1 MSGLMVPDAN
11 VVANGYVTPREEYFE
26 GHASYF
32 ESHASPSAFAS
43 AHEKRAFANRQ
54 QHPNAESLAR
64 MISNA
69 RKPTFGG
76 KVSIKDRICCY
87 QWTFFTMNMATGG
100 VANVLHSI
108 PFRSDWLYY
117 IGLVFFL
124 FNLCLFLVNC
134 ICITLRFRM
143 VPGSFTHSFNDQTES
158 LFIPAVM
165 VSAAMIMINVCE
177 YGVPYT
183 GLWLQRV
190 VQLLYW
196 IYIATSFTSSAAM
209 YLTLWS
215 TQIFPIHTMTPVW
228 VFPAYPLLLAAP
240 FATNLIKAVINS
252 EEDVLVNFTAIAFC
266 AITVQ
271 GTGFLIS
278 FMICAAFL
286 YRLMTQKLPRDM
298 QRPGVFISI
307 GPSGFSCAGLVAL
320 GRQTEQIIPA
330 DFPGRE
336 HVIYSAHFLSIMTG
350 LWLWGLSL
358 WFFLV
363 SVGSLHKY
371 LRRDH
376 TMPFQMTW
384 WSFVFPNTALVTA
397 TLAMGAALSSKGLQ
411 IFGCVMAALLIAVWV
426 LVFLRMIKGFW
437 NRELLWPKGLEAE

>member
-1 MSGLMVPDAN
+1 MVDA
-11 VVANGYVTPREEYFE
+11 VSSLVEIRVQIVT
-26 GHASYF
+26 
-32 ESHASPSAFAS
+32 
-43 AHEKRAFANRQ
+43 
-54 QHPNAESLAR
+54 
-64 MISNA
+64 
-69 RKPTFGG
+69 
-76 KVSIKDRICCY
+76 D
-87 QWTFFTMNMATGG
+87 
-100 VANVLHSI
+100 
-108 PFRSDWLYY
+108 SD
-117 IGLVFFL
+117 
-124 FNLCLFLVNC
+124 C
-134 ICITLRFRM
+134 R
-143 VPGSFTHSFNDQTES
+143 
-158 LFIPAVM
+158 
-165 VSAAMIMINVCE
+165 
-177 YGVPYT
+177 
-183 GLWLQRV
+183 
-190 VQLLYW
+190 
-196 IYIATSFTSSAAM
+196 
-209 YLTLWS
+209 
-215 TQIFPIHTMTPVW
+215 IFPIHTMTPVW

-278 FMICAAFL
+278 FSKCLLMGDSQELNPHCHAAFTTDMLTTIAVICAAFL

-371 LRRDH
+371 LRREH

-411 IFGCVMAALLIAVWV
+411 IFGCVMAALLISVWV

-437 NRELLWPKGLEAE
+437 KRELLWPKGLEAE